1 MKDMGIIQGSAAQ
14 AEPLIIGK
22 DTVYVHSNIKPVENE
37 EGLFEYH
44 EIQYEKDEFIELIS
58 MENKQLKQE
67 NELNKQGIAELTI
80 LMSTML
86 GGGQL

>member
-1 MKDMGIIQGSAAQ
+1 MKDMGIVRGSAAQ

-44 EIQYEKDEFIELIS
+44 EIQYEKDEYIKL
-58 MENKQLKQE
+58 
-67 NELNKQGIAELTI
+67 IAEQSNLQDNYLLDI
-80 LMSTML
+80 EYRLSLVEMGVNINDL
-86 GGGQL
+86 